1 MMKKRRM
8 MLLKMREIWT
18 MISKRTKRQKKTML
32 LKEKEIR
39 KKQWPDI
46 DITYYQTC

>member
-18 MISKRTKRQKKTML
+18 MISKRTKRQKKKTML

-46 DITYYQTC
+46 DITYYQT